1 MGHEALSGHTC
12 NLPSFPHFSD
22 TTFTSVLDPDSG
34 SYVGLDTVGLS

>member
-1 MGHEALSGHTC
+1 MRLCQGIHVIF
-12 NLPSFPHFSD
+12 LPSRHFSD